1 MEVKIEIDTQR
12 MMEIGIDQ
20 TESWEW
26 LKKKNLKLET
36 AASISPIQEG
46 GSKIRKI
53 TLIRP

>member
-1 MEVKIEIDTQR
+1 MKVKIEIDIQR
-12 MMEIGIDQ
+12 TMEIGIDQ

-26 LKKKNLKLET
+26 LKKNLKLET

-46 GSKIRKI
+46 ASRIRKI